1 MLDLITSHNLW
12 VITDFDRTFTK
23 WNSMTAF
30 GALETSPS
38 IPTELKELQ
47 VSHLLK
53 YRPIELNL
61 EMDPEER
68 KKYMMDWHDASMN
81 ALYKYLTQERF
92 EDMLVHATEMIE
104 VRDGMIDFAQR
115 VHDVWVPLLVNSAW
129 ISSVIERVF
138 AHHGIACVWIQGNSF
153 KFDTQGRFAGL
164 NNQRPVH
171 IDDKVWSALPQD
183 YIDSFAERTHFLVM
197 GDAIWDVKMWPT
209 DRNVFN
215 VWFLLQSQKLHEQKF
230 RETFHHIIES
240 DDCDRGFLAEV
251 AKRFVS

>member
-1 MLDLITSHNLW
+1 MLDQINALNLW

-38 IPTELKELQ
+38 IPNELKELQ
-47 VSHLLK
+47 IRNLLK

-68 KKYMMDWHDASMN
+68 NKHMRDWHDASME
-81 ALYKYLTQERF
+81 AFYTYLTQEKF
-92 EDMLVHATEMIE
+92 EDVLTHAAHQIE
-104 VRDGMIDFAQR
+104 LRDGMVDFAHR
-115 VHDVWVPLLVNSAW
+115 AHDAWVPLLINSAW

-138 AHHGIACVWIQGNSF
+138 DHHGIPRTWIQGNSL

-164 NNQRPVH
+164 SNQHPVH

-183 YIDSFAERTHFLVM
+183 FVDVFAQRTHFLVM
-197 GDAIWDVKMWPT
+197 GDAIWDVKMWPS

-215 VWFLLQSQKLHEQKF
+215 VWFLLKSQKAHERKF
-230 RETFHHIIES
+230 RDTFHHIIES
-240 DDCDRGFLAEV
+240 DDCDKGFLTEISH
-251 AKRFVS
+251 KLK